1 MKKIIA
7 VVISVLLV
15 TALLAG
21 CTLPDAINTIT
32 DAAGGGDFLRPE
44 IVDDSKMDPV
54 EVSNVEIF
62 SFGEGGG
69 MEVWGNTS
77 YQADLVDGQAEIR
90 IKPYGI
96 PDDEALEVKMDA
108 SFMDEI
114 TEICKKYD
122 IGKWNGFDKSDT
134 GVMDG
139 SSFHLLAMM
148 DNGKEISASGYEV
161 YPDNYSDFSG
171 AIASLFGEVYETYRP
186 DQGNALERYYEETI
200 VPEKGE
206 TGEVEI
212 KYPYIALGENRF
224 KYGDYEGETGAVF
237 HMVTDID
244 DDGGED
250 MLVVYQEQNT
260 DDEGNLRWDLTFEVY
275 TCDDQ
280 ANVTLVGSD
289 VFDTGIFWCDDLYA
303 EVFFCHEPGTN
314 KRYIGYAAQYE
325 FTAADATKD
334 LTIKLFDMGNGKLE
348 KLCDEWQTGPI
359 DREKWTYEELSNF
372 IEIAEKY
379 GWSDSLEEW
388 KEFPHSPLPTNL
400 DVTPLIVYLTDTNYD
415 SGFSEALASTEPGQ
429 PVGDYGMEGK
439 LASYY

>member
-1 MKKIIA
+1 MKKILA
-7 VVISVLLV
+7 VILSVLLV

-21 CTLPDAINTIT
+21 CTLPDAIGTIT
-32 DAAGGGDFLRPE
+32 DAAGGGDVFRPN
-44 IVDDSKMDPV
+44 IIDDSDMDPV
-54 EVSNVEIF
+54 EVADVIVF

-77 YQADLVDGQAEIR
+77 YQADLVDGQTEVR

-96 PDDEALEVKMDA
+96 PDDDALEVKMDA
-108 SFMDEI
+108 SFMDKI

-122 IGKWNGFDKSDT
+122 VGKWNGFDKSDT

-139 SSFHLLAMM
+139 SSFHLLAIM

-206 TGEVEI
+206 VPEVVIEF
-212 KYPYIALGENRF
+212 PYIALGENRF
-224 KYGDYEGETGAVF
+224 QYGDYDGEEGAVF
-237 HMVTDID
+237 HLVTDID
-244 DDGGED
+244 DDGNED
-250 MLVVYQEQNT
+250 MIVVYQEKT
-260 DDEGNLRWDLTFEVY
+260 MDDGNVRWDLSFEVY

-280 ANVTLVGSD
+280 ANVTLVGGD
-289 VFDTGIFWCDDLYA
+289 VFDTGVFWCDDLYA
-303 EVFFCHEPGTN
+303 QIFLFHESGSN
-314 KRYIGYAAQYE
+314 KRYIGYGASYS

-334 LTIKLFDMGNGKLE
+334 LTIKVFDMSGGKVE

-359 DREKWTYEELSNF
+359 DKEKWTYDELSNF
-372 IEIAEKY
+372 IDAAEQF
-379 GWSDSLEEW
+379 GWSASLKEW
-388 KEFPHSPLPTNL
+388 KEHPSSPLPINQ
-400 DVTPLIVYLTDTNYD
+400 DVQMLIIYMTDTNYD
-415 SGFSEALASTEPGQ
+415 SGFSEALKNTEPGQ
-429 PVGDYGMEGK
+429 PVGDYKIEGD